1 MWIRGTWLLNRQ
13 LCPGC
18 SGPGSEGPHA
28 WGLMLCGCCL
38 GILLSMNLC
47 FVCEGYWDSG
57 ACARGLEH
65 SLALTPS
72 PGTSSGPAPYP
83 WHPRWE
89 PSQPKPSLLCAVIQG
104 KSPECGL
111 HGGSKRRRREPF
123 LTSQLTGPLA
133 LTPHLQGPERTASWG
148 SCENAT
154 GQSSTTILLP
164 VAPPPRG

>member
-38 GILLSMNLC
+38 GILLILSMNLC

-72 PGTSSGPAPYP
+72 RGRALDLLPTPGAPGGSR
-83 WHPRWE
+83 HK
-89 PSQPKPSLLCAVIQG
+89 PKPSLLCAVIQG

-111 HGGSKRRRREPF
+111 HGGSKRRRREPL
-123 LTSQLTGPLA
+123 LTSQVTGPLA
-133 LTPHLQGPERTASWG
+133 LTPHLQGPGAH
-148 SCENAT
+148 C
-154 GQSSTTILLP
+154 LL
-164 VAPPPRG
+164 G